1 MANTR
6 TKSIQE
12 QIKSID
18 VDKVGNKKLLASKN
32 HVSCKSNRLLISRS
46 NLHVGETECRCNHV
60 LVNFQN
66 VSVNA
71 VMAQTFLSGVTNWN
85 TGVCRR
91 EMEVFDQ
98 MILSPLGKAPLSE
111 NEPPGKWPAPPYR

>member
-1 MANTR
+1 M
-6 TKSIQE
+6 
-12 QIKSID
+12 
-18 VDKVGNKKLLASKN
+18 LASKN
-32 HVSCKSNRLLISRS
+32 HVSCKSNPLLISRS

-71 VMAQTFLSGVTNWN
+71 VMAQTFLSGVRNWN

-98 MILSPLGKAPLSE
+98 KTLGSPVKLPYLKMNPQE
-111 NEPPGKWPAPPYR
+111 NGQHLLTGNTRPAP

>member
-1 MANTR
+1 MR
-6 TKSIQE
+6 TKSIQK

-46 NLHVGETECRCNHV
+46 NLHVGETECHCNHI

-71 VMAQTFLSGVTNWN
+71 VMAQTFLSGVRNCN
-85 TGVCRR
+85 TGVQGRVGVR
-91 EMEVFDQ
+91 WKFS
-98 MILSPLGKAPLSE
+98 IK
-111 NEPPGKWPAPPYR
+111 